1 MQKLQYLKNCFKFV
15 FMNKKEKLNLVFD
28 FIAEYLKDDVVED
41 NKTNDKTGDM
51 TRAHDIMKKIDEID
65 NVESRVKNELKE
77 KMNNLKEEAKKNAI
91 IEKNSESLEES
102 FKNRTGVTLDS
113 EGKIT
118 NVVVGPL
125 KEHIPV

>member
-1 MQKLQYLKNCFKFV
+1 
-15 FMNKKEKLNLVFD
+15 MNKKEKLNLVFD

-41 NKTNDKTGDM
+41 SKTNETTGDM

-65 NVESRVKNELKE
+65 SFESRVKNELKE
-77 KMNNLKEEAKKNAI
+77 KMNNLKKEAKKNAI
-91 IEKNSESLEES
+91 EEKNSESLEES

-125 KEHIPV
+125 KEHNPV